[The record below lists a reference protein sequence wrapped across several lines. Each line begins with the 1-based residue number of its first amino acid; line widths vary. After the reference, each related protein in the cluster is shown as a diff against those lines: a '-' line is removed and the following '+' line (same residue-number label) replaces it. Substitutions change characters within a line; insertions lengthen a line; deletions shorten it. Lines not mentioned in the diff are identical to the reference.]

1 MDEKDIRFSQKAEI
15 KFESSPP
22 ETPTPRV
29 NSPIGSQELEKE
41 LSRWNWGAFLLTWIW
56 GLFHKVWWSLLVLI
70 PIWPVSLLIA
80 VLLGARGNRLAWRN
94 KKYLSLDEFRKSQ
107 KRWAYSGLL
116 VFIIIALAIVLSIFN
131 LASWYRKEAGI
142 SLSQT
147 FQVASLKRD
156 IDKLSSGAL
165 IIKRDTGSFPK
176 SMSEIINSKNF
187 KVILS
192 LEGLSKIPKDASGQR
207 IRYCLYKDNVYF
219 VYRLSGEG
227 KELEF
232 YRDDRLTGS
241 ITEEELKNYYCRQD

>member
-1 MDEKDIRFSQKAEI
+1 MDEEDMRFSQEAEI
-15 KFESSPP
+15 ENSSP
-22 ETPTPRV
+22 ETPTSRV
-29 NSPIGSQELEKE
+29 NSSIESQELEKE

-70 PIWPVSLLIA
+70 PIWPVSLFIA

-116 VFIIIALAIVLSIFN
+116 VFIIIITLVIVLYNFYF
-131 LASWYRKEAGI
+131 APWYKKKAGI

-147 FQVASLKRD
+147 FQVTAMQRD
-156 IDKLSSGAL
+156 IEKLSSGAL

-192 LEGLSKIPKDASGQR
+192 LEGLSKIPEDASGQR
-207 IRYCLYKDNVYF
+207 IRYCLYKDHVYF
-219 VYRLSGEG
+219 VYRLSEG
-227 KELEF
+227 SKELAF